1 MAELKDDELKQVAW
15 WKRQI
20 ELAPELQ
27 TQDYLGEGA
36 AAVVSLQRRL
46 LEEREDSEK
55 LREVLGMVHWV
66 RVEGSAVRVCAWCK
80 NRELDGDKPDCP
92 RQGVVG

>member
-27 TQDYLGEGA
+27 TQD
-36 AAVVSLQRRL
+36 
-46 LEEREDSEK
+46 
-55 LREVLGMVHWV
+55 
-66 RVEGSAVRVCAWCK
+66 
-80 NRELDGDKPDCP
+80 
-92 RQGVVG
+92 